1 MNSKKRTTNRL
12 KAINKINNKLI
23 RLSVFRS
30 NKHIMAQL
38 CDDSTGKVLGGVST
52 IKLKDNKT
60 PTEGAKKVGEEIA
73 KIAKSKKVTKV
84 VFDRSGYKYH
94 GQVKAVAEGARAA
107 GLKL

>member
-1 MNSKKRTTNRL
+1 MNTKRRTRNRI
-12 KAINKINNKLI
+12 KAINKTNDNLI

-30 NKHIMAQL
+30 NKYMVVQL
-38 CDDSTGKVLGGVST
+38 CDDKNGKVLGGVST
-52 IKLKDNKT
+52 LKIKDAKSPTDKAKVAGEMIAKVAKDNK
-60 PTEGAKKVGEEIA
+60 IN
-73 KIAKSKKVTKV
+73 KV

>member
-1 MNSKKRTTNRL
+1 MNTKKRTRNKV
-12 KAINKINNKLI
+12 KAINKTNENLI

-30 NKHIMAQL
+30 NKHILAQL
-38 CDDSTGKVLGGVST
+38 CDDKEGKILGGTSTMT
-52 IKLKDNKT
+52 IKDEKN
-60 PTEGAKKVGEEIA
+60 PTKKAKKVGETIA
-73 KIAKSKKVTKV
+73 KIAKEKKIKKV